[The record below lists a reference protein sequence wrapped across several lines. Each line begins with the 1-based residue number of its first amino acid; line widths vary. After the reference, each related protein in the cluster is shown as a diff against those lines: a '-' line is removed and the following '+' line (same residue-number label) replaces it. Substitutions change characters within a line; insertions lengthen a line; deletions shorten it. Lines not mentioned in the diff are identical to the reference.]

1 MASITTPVVT
11 IVRDLANAEVEVKY
25 TINWTEFDRNS
36 NLQYL
41 ETWKMIEDDTGQDGD
56 EVPADGDDPIPQQFG
71 FAAVLS
77 AGGRTSTERTLTR
90 RLAFADFNQDVGDDE
105 IRAVVTLT
113 PQLPLGIVRES
124 AAVVLV

>member
-1 MASITTPVVT
+1 MT
-11 IVRDLANAEVEVKY
+11 Y
-25 TINWTEFDRNS
+25 TINWSDFDRNS
-36 NLQYL
+36 NLTYV
-41 ETWKMIEDDTGQDGD
+41 ETWKLIEDDTGQDGD
-56 EVPADGDDPIPQQFG
+56 EVPADGDDAVPQQFG
-71 FAAVLS
+71 LATVLS
-77 AGGRTSTERTLTR
+77 AGGRTSTDRTLTR